1 MPSPLGWS
9 SQLKKKA
16 FLLSLPFLT
25 GGQCCQSCENP
36 LSTILP
42 GIHSVTKGMAPSVLK
57 NEREKKKKVTEPDM
71 PEYKM
76 VRLRSK
82 KMEMEVGQA
91 SAF

>member
-57 NEREKKKKVTEPDM
+57 NERGKKKVTEPDM

-82 KMEMEVGQA
+82 KMEMEAGQA